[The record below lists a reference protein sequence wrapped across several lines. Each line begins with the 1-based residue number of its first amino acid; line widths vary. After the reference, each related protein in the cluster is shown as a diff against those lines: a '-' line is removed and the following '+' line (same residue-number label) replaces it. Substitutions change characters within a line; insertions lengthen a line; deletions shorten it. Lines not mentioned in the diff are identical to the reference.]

1 VNVSEVAGTSRVE
14 LEPVLAAAEET
25 GDYELADAIVV
36 ELAERTWLAHNPYA
50 DA

>member
-1 VNVSEVAGTSRVE
+1 VNVADVAGTSRVE